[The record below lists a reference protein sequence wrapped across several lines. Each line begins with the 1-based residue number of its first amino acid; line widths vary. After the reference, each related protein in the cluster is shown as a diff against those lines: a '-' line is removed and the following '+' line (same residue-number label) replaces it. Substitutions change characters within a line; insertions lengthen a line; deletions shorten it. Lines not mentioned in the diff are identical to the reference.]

1 MDKRKFLIP
10 FNRVMFDELSEDNID
25 VKLYSRDKRKVTD
38 FKYDECGNIICRF
51 EGDEDDNFLLPS
63 GRGHALYEYPYDLF
77 MQIDFSRFPEFNRR
91 IKEQAIK
98 YAVDLIKPLPLQGGC
113 GSCWS
118 CDDKRSPE
126 EKHRDSLRFN
136 QELMDKQREQ
146 VILMAKEIEK
156 FLSE

>member
-25 VKLYSRDKRKVTD
+25 VKLYSRDNKKAK
-38 FKYDECGNIICRF
+38 FIKYDKFGSVLVRF
-51 EGDEDDNFLLPS
+51 EDDKTTTVLSSS
-63 GRGHALYEYPYDLF
+63 GRWSSCDDSTYDLF
-77 MQIDFSRFPEFNRR
+77 MQIDFSWFPEFNRR